1 MKKTLCVLAA
11 LASLVSVAPASAQR
25 PKPPDRAVPAD
36 YRIGSEDILQIS
48 VFSNEALSRTV
59 PVRPDGLISVPLLND
74 VRAAG
79 LAPMDLRDVRMTK
92 LVEFVPSPEVAVIVT
107 EVRSFMISV
116 IGEVA
121 KPGRYDLRSSAT
133 IVDAL
138 AMAGG
143 FKEFAG
149 RSKIVV
155 IRSPDGQNITLE
167 QKDIAE
173 MKAAGLS
180 LMPEGLIDPLSD
192 QQARDL
198 FAYLRSTQPLAN

>member
-1 MKKTLCVLAA
+1 MKRTAWPLALLATLAFGGAA
-11 LASLVSVAPASAQR
+11 FAQR
-25 PKPPDRAVPAD
+25 PKAPDPSVPAG

-59 PVRPDGLISVPLLND
+59 PVRPDGMISLPLLND
-74 VRAAG
+74 VQAAG
-79 LAPMDLRDVRMTK
+79 LTPMELRDVLMKR

-116 IGEVA
+116 IGQVS

-143 FKEFAG
+143 FKEFAA

-155 IRSPDGQNITLE
+155 IRSEGGGSKRIPFDYDKMNAPKSPQENFALRPG
-167 QKDIAE
+167 DIV
-173 MKAAGLS
+173 MV
-180 LMPEGLIDPLSD
+180 P
-192 QQARDL
+192 
-198 FAYLRSTQPLAN
+198 